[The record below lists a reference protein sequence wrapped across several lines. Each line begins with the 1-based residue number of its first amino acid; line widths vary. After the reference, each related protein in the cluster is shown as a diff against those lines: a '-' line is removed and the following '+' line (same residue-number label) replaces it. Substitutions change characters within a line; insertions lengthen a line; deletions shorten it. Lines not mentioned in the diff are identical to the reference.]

1 MSSFNL
7 IHVYKRLSFFGNLVN
22 AFIVYTFMAINKNLD
37 NRKKNEISEIK
48 IQKS

>member
-22 AFIVYTFMAINKNLD
+22 VTLIVELNIY
-37 NRKKNEISEIK
+37 
-48 IQKS
+48 